1 MQYPAND
8 PCEDRFNCYQFK
20 NIDGYYS
27 AVFDGHG
34 GWQLS
39 EYCMRQ
45 LHVYIDNELK
55 GAKTDIDIINAIK
68 RGFDKIE
75 ADWVEVA
82 KATFDKGFP

>member
-1 MQYPAND
+1 
-8 PCEDRFNCYQFK
+8 
-20 NIDGYYS
+20 
-27 AVFDGHG
+27 
-34 GWQLS
+34 
-39 EYCMRQ
+39 MRQ